1 MKKYKLFTLMALTT
15 LFFGCQDAI
24 DIRQPGIL
32 DAGAAIQTVDDL
44 NDALQAVYSRLDVTP
59 EIHHASVFTDEIRI
73 GYGSG
78 GQGVALYNFNI
89 TSGDAGA
96 STVWARNYLA
106 IGRINR
112 MIAAEPSVDATG
124 RETERDDIMG
134 QAYAIRAF
142 VNHQMLSYF
151 STDLTSNTALG
162 IPVVD
167 FVAPTNFQPLR
178 NTNEEVYIA
187 IESDLTTASA
197 LIQAQSS
204 ATFFSR
210 DAINA
215 LRARVAAYRGQY
227 AVAAPLAQQL
237 LTAYPL
243 SNTADYDAIF
253 ADVATMGPDEVIFK
267 LERTD
272 NDAWDGQGSTGSNA
286 AGGWA
291 GANYAFTGPGTTGAP
306 YYEMATGLWQ
316 AYNPLDLRR
325 DNNGL
330 EFIAVPQAG
339 RDAYIV
345 NKYRGSEGVPLMND
359 LKIFRSSEMLMILAE
374 AAADAG
380 NLNAGPTSVAGLLAQ
395 IRTARFGTAQATPVF
410 ADATAAWGAIL
421 DERRIEF
428 AFEGHR
434 YKDLKRLGVKGNRQ
448 VQRTANDCAAS
459 GACTLPTT
467 DPRFTWP
474 IPQVEF
480 NGNPGLRAQQN
491 PGY

>member
-1 MKKYKLFTLMALTT
+1 MKKYKLFTLVALTT

-44 NDALQAVYSRLDVTP
+44 NDALQAVYSRIDVTP

-89 TSGDAGA
+89 TSGNAGP
-96 STVWARNYLA
+96 STIWARNYLA

-112 MIAAEPSVDATG
+112 IIAAEPNVDATG
-124 RETERDDIMG
+124 RETERDDILG
-134 QAYAIRAF
+134 QAYALRAF

-151 STDLTSNTALG
+151 STDLTSDTALG

-167 FVAPTNFQPLR
+167 FVAGTNYQPLR
-178 NTNEEVYIA
+178 NTNEEVYTA
-187 IESDLTTASA
+187 IESDLTAASS

-204 ATFFSR
+204 TTYFSR

-243 SNTADYDAIF
+243 SDPTDYDAMF
-253 ADVATMGPDEVIFK
+253 TDDSVGEAIFK
-267 LERTD
+267 LERAD

-316 AYNPLDLRR
+316 AYDANDQRR

-330 EFIAVPQAG
+330 EFLAVPQAG

-374 AAADAG
+374 AAAEAG

-395 IRTARFGTAQATPVF
+395 IRTARFGTAQAEPVF
-410 ADATAAWGAIL
+410 ANATAAWGAIL

-448 VQRTANDCAAS
+448 VERTANDCAAS
-459 GACTLPTT
+459 GACTLATT
-467 DPRFTWP
+467 DYRFTWP
-474 IPQVEF
+474 LPQVEF